1 MKLRNKLILSCA
13 ALAAVATTAVSTTF
27 AWYTANDTVTA
38 GGISATTNDA
48 GSDLLMIADGL
59 ERTGAGTEQSP
70 YAYGYKALGSLKWG
84 TSVETVTFDPNTKL
98 MPLAYNSNHA
108 LVDIVEDV
116 DAESETK
123 GKMITSTSTSD
134 AEAGFLRFVL
144 YLKNGGTAAK
154 TVVMTL
160 TNLTNTT
167 AAALPTKSILNSA
180 DTYTYFGSANTT
192 SETSYQVNA
201 LRVAALDVETTAI
214 TEGVEADALSNET
227 VYSLASALGTYTNA
241 SSSVAFADT
250 LSASTYKSWNAHSY
264 YNAIM
269 EKDLNTSDASN
280 ANTATFNGL
289 GASNGVDFPVQ
300 VPAAATSNDF
310 IKLEFKVFLN
320 GWDQACFDACQ
331 GQNFTFGLKFQIKA
345 GQ

>member
-59 ERTGAGTEQSP
+59 ERTGAGTTQSP
-70 YAYGYKALGSLKWG
+70 YAYTNKALGSLKWG

-123 GKMITSTSTSD
+123 GKMITSSSTSD

-167 AAALPTKSILNSA
+167 AATALPTKSILNSA

-192 SETSYQVNA
+192 
-201 LRVAALDVETTAI
+201 
-214 TEGVEADALSNET
+214 
-227 VYSLASALGTYTNA
+227 
-241 SSSVAFADT
+241 
-250 LSASTYKSWNAHSY
+250 
-264 YNAIM
+264 
-269 EKDLNTSDASN
+269 
-280 ANTATFNGL
+280 
-289 GASNGVDFPVQ
+289 
-300 VPAAATSNDF
+300 AATSSS
-310 IKLEFKVFLN
+310 K
-320 GWDQACFDACQ
+320 CFTCCSIRCR
-331 GQNFTFGLKFQIKA
+331 NYSNYSW
-345 GQ
+345 